1 MENYENVFDNVEEID
16 VAENIEEVE
25 EDIEDVKDSKPTLFA
40 LVVNAESVYMRE
52 GPSKDYEPI
61 TILKKES
68 IVEIIGEEDEWYHVA
83 NTSGI
88 EGWMMKKFISII

>member
-1 MENYENVFDNVEEID
+1 MENHENVFDNVEEFD

-25 EDIEDVKDSKPTLFA
+25 EDSKPTLFA

-61 TILKKES
+61 AVLKKES